1 MNPSCSP
8 STPSLETLI
17 NSCCVLGARYLAHGW
32 SFYLQIKPQIG
43 QYCPYFT
50 CEISEDQKGSI
61 TFPRS
66 QGRMSDVTCKQITF
80 FTTSLYVWNKW
91 IISSGIL
98 SLRTGRRTE
107 WADISHSVKAACL
120 MENWPLLGVKMGGP
134 SAMCDSSQQNQ
145 DYSCEC
151 LSSLHLGLHENKN

>member
-17 NSCCVLGARYLAHGW
+17 NSCSVLGARYRAHDW
-32 SFYLQIKPQIG
+32 SFYLQINPKIG

-50 CEISEDQKGSI
+50 CEISENQKGSI

-66 QGRMSDVTCKQITF
+66 QGRMSDVTCKQIIF
-80 FTTSLYVWNKW
+80 FTTSLYIWNKW

-107 WADISHSVKAACL
+107 WANI
-120 MENWPLLGVKMGGP
+120 PRF
-134 SAMCDSSQQNQ
+134 
-145 DYSCEC
+145 CEGC
-151 LSSLHLGLHENKN
+151 LSDGRLTALGSKNGRFQCCVLFFPTKPGLFLWVFVITSSRAPWE

>member
-17 NSCCVLGARYLAHGW
+17 NSCSVLGARYLAHDW
-32 SFYLQIKPQIG
+32 SFYLQINPKIG

-50 CEISEDQKGSI
+50 CEISENQKGSI

-66 QGRMSDVTCKQITF
+66 QGRMSDVTCKQIIF
-80 FTTSLYVWNKW
+80 FTTSLCIWNKW

-107 WADISHSVKAACL
+107 WANIPRSVKAAYL
-120 MENWPLLGVKMGGP
+120 MEDWLLLGVKMGGS
-134 SAMCDSSQQNQ
+134 SAVCDSSQQNQ

-151 LSSLHLGLHENKN
+151 LSSLHPGLHENKN